1 MYYKFCLR
9 LSNLT
14 KKINTFKYLSYT
26 TLLTLNV
33 PCASISITVLKALN
47 DNAAAGAKKFPAA
60 PIYRKNI
67 HLNVQTNKYM
77 FIIDPTISI

>member
-9 LSNLT
+9 LSYLT

-26 TLLTLNV
+26 TLLTLNE

-60 PIYRKNI
+60 PIYRKKHTFKCTNQQI
-67 HLNVQTNKYM
+67 HVHN
-77 FIIDPTISI
+77 